1 MNWFKRRKVRWRPRE
16 NNHAVYLFIFYIFCA
31 VFIALPAF
39 VSAGELWLEPVN
51 QGIVFAAIGLA
62 AVMVLAVWNGMLR
75 RRAAVTAAKYEQ
87 VQTKLRAFTE
97 REYLLAA
104 VAAQSANGIVLVDR
118 KTRRFVEFNDAA
130 CGQLGYAREEFA
142 QLTLADVVVPG
153 DRSIQDLD
161 RECNAQGGI
170 TFDSMH
176 KCKDGT
182 LRDVQVNLTKVDI
195 DGREY
200 SSAVWVDVA
209 DRKRAERVLAARE
222 RELTLLTESAPINIA
237 RYDRDCRILFF
248 NQRLLDVLGD
258 AMLSDIVGKLP
269 TEVYPRHDFAGMVE
283 ALQAVMATGQEMIV
297 EVPLVLKD
305 RTLIHSVR
313 IIPERDADGTIVGAM
328 ATGIDITENKSQEHL
343 LAAREREFRT
353 LAENAPVHIVRYDM
367 DARIAYIS
375 PRLLAGL
382 GPFPAEA
389 VIGKTFCEAFPWHD
403 DDPLERHLLAALA
416 SGSEISVEVP
426 KTIKGETYFH
436 SVRIA
441 PERDADGTVVGAL
454 VISIDI
460 TESKRQ
466 QHLLA
471 AREREFRTL
480 AENSP
485 DNIIRYD
492 MDARATYVNFS
503 KELDGKHFA
512 EILIGRTPME
522 SKHPES
528 VGTENYQAALQRV
541 LQTGGEDT
549 VEISFPNSNA
559 DNKIEIHQI
568 QFVAERNDMGEII
581 GALSIGRNITELKRQ
596 QHLLADREREFRT
609 LAENCPDI
617 IIRYDTE
624 PRATYVNRPD
634 MEAAM
639 TDLTSPITPPGF
651 RDDEAYENAL
661 TWTLRTGESEEAEI
675 QFSAPDGTQRT
686 HHFRF
691 AVERDAD
698 GIIVGVLAFGRDI
711 SEEILQKEL
720 LRSSERQF
728 RTLAESIPDTLT
740 RYDRDGHRTYFNTR
754 FRQTIE
760 QDMGSFLGMT
770 PLESHPPGALGYEAF
785 QAKLI
790 QVLQTGDPDEAEV
803 MFPSVT
809 DGYVI
814 HQVRIVAEYDAQG
827 DIVGAVGIGRDIT
840 RLRQQENL
848 LVEREKQFRTLA
860 ENSPDIIIRYDR
872 DGRRIYYNDL
882 FRKIVERDQESL
894 LGTTPMERQPSGA
907 LGYEGLT
914 SKLPWVLETGKSA
927 DTEIEI
933 LGLADGSHVYQLR
946 LVAEYDAQ
954 GDIVGALGIGRD
966 ITQLKRQ
973 EQLLTERERE
983 FRTLT
988 ENLPDRIIRFDTEG
1002 RRLYHNKHA
1011 QERESV
1017 YTTPVLGT
1025 TILENSPPGGIG
1037 YDAYHWKVLDVART
1051 GTGAETQV
1059 QTPDPVRGMLIYQ
1072 IRLVAEHDAQGGI
1085 AGVLGI
1091 ARDIT
1096 EIKRQ
1101 EELLAAREREFRTLA
1116 ENCPDNIVRYDADG
1130 RVKYVNAKLDE
1141 TVDAVGSEMIGKTM
1155 KEIAHKD
1162 ATGGDEYEAALDKVL
1177 RTGESAEVVFDIPN
1191 PAGEMRTHHVRF
1203 SAERDA
1209 DGAIIGALAF
1219 GRDITERKRQEEL
1232 VAAREREF
1240 RTLAEN
1246 APGKIVRYNTE
1257 PRVIYTNHAAQVA
1270 TGSTQLLPPFPGLT
1284 GREDYISAL
1293 MHTLRTGE
1301 PGNCELHYARADGTA
1316 QIHIVRF
1323 VAERDSAGAISG
1335 VLAFGNDITEIK
1347 RQEELLAV
1355 REREFRTLTENA
1367 PDKIVR
1373 YDTQPVVIYAN
1384 RNALSATG
1392 NTMIGRPPL
1401 TPMPPGLKGGAAYL
1415 GALMH
1420 TLRTGEPQETELHHT
1435 YTDGTEKF
1443 HHIRFVAER
1452 DGAGKISGALAFG
1465 SDITERKRM
1474 EDLLRTRERQF
1485 RILAESCPDK
1495 IIRYDAACKRVYF
1508 NSRYLNQYPLSYLGK
1523 SPSESHPSGAKGYE
1537 ELEREVANV
1546 VRTGEPGAV
1555 ELEIPMPGGGVRNSQ
1570 VLIVAEKDAN
1580 GAIVGAL
1587 AFGRDITDL
1596 RRHEEALRRNETR
1609 LKEAQRIA
1617 QLGNWELDHTS
1628 QVLSWSDE
1636 ISRMFEIDAGAESES
1651 GEITISYQTFLNA
1664 IHPDDRD
1671 LVGKAYADAVE
1682 NKTQYDVTHR
1692 YLSKNGG
1699 VKYIRER
1706 CETIYD
1712 NDGRPLRSVGTA
1724 QDVTEETIL
1733 RAEIEKQQI
1742 ERLQLERQIFE
1753 ARKLES
1759 LGQLAGGIAH
1769 DFNNI
1774 VGAIMGFTKFVVE
1787 DIPADHP
1794 SQNHLRR
1801 ILSASDRAKKL
1812 VEQIMIYSRQNKA
1825 DQSCFSVTEL
1835 LKDCAAMIEIGTPSS
1850 ARVELAIS
1858 ASKLVIEGNRDQ
1870 VGQIVM
1876 NLFFNARD
1884 ALEGMPGTIT
1894 IGAKIVPPNH
1904 PYLTLAVMRP
1914 AEAVNAVGVW
1924 DREDGSVDALIG
1936 HCRVGQ
1942 SYVMLTVKD
1951 TGTGIDMDTMRRIFD
1966 PFFSTKEVGKG
1977 TGLGLSVIHGIVM
1990 DHNGAIFVHS
2000 VPTEGTEFN
2009 VLLSTGGC
2017 EAPE

>member
-1 MNWFKRRKVRWRPRE
+1 LNWFKKRKVRWKPRE

-39 VSAGELWLEPVN
+39 VSASELWLEPVN

-118 KTRRFVEFNDAA
+118 KTGRFVEFNDAA

-161 RECNAQGGI
+161 RECNARGGI

-176 KCKDGT
+176 KRKDGT

-200 SSAVWVDVA
+200 SSAVWVDIA

-258 AMLSDIVGKLP
+258 AMLSDIVGKPL
-269 TEVYPRHDFAGMVE
+269 TEVYPQHDSAGMVE

-403 DDPLERHLLAALA
+403 DDPLERHLLAAL
-416 SGSEISVEVP
+416 STGSEISVEVP

-522 SKHPES
+522 SMHPES

-559 DNKIEIHQI
+559 DNRIEIHQI

-848 LVEREKQFRTLA
+848 LVEREREFRTLA
-860 ENSPDIIIRYDR
+860 ENSPDIIIRYDLE
-872 DGRRIYYNDL
+872 GRRVYFNSR
-882 FRKIVERDQESL
+882 FRRDVERDRQSL
-894 LGTTPMERQPSGA
+894 LGTTPLEGHPPGA
-907 LGYEGLT
+907 VGYDVLHE
-914 SKLPWVLETGKSA
+914 KLLRVLRTGEPAETEVEHT
-927 DTEIEI
+927 DR
-933 LGLADGSHVYQLR
+933 ADGNRTYQVR
-946 LVAEYDAQ
+946 IAAESDAF
-954 GDIVGALGIGRD
+954 GNIVGAVGIARD

-1037 YDAYHWKVLDVART
+1037 YDAYHWKVLEVART

-1116 ENCPDNIVRYDADG
+1116 EN
-1130 RVKYVNAKLDE
+1130 
-1141 TVDAVGSEMIGKTM
+1141 
-1155 KEIAHKD
+1155 
-1162 ATGGDEYEAALDKVL
+1162 
-1177 RTGESAEVVFDIPN
+1177 
-1191 PAGEMRTHHVRF
+1191 
-1203 SAERDA
+1203 
-1209 DGAIIGALAF
+1209 
-1219 GRDITERKRQEEL
+1219 
-1232 VAAREREF
+1232 
-1240 RTLAEN
+1240 

-1257 PRVIYTNHAAQVA
+1257 PRVIYTNHAAPAA

-1316 QIHIVRF
+1316 KIHIVRF
-1323 VAERDSAGAISG
+1323 VAERDSAGKISG
-1335 VLAFGNDITEIK
+1335 ALAFGTDITELK

-1367 PDKIVR
+1367 PDNIVR

-1523 SPSESHPSGAKGYE
+1523 TPSESHPSGAKGYE
-1537 ELEREVANV
+1537 ELEKEVANV

-1555 ELEIPMPGGGVRNSQ
+1555 ELEIPMPDGTVRNSQ

-1636 ISRMFEIDAGAESES
+1636 ISRMFEIDAGAESESGS

-1894 IGAKIVPPNH
+1894 IGAEIVPPNH

-1914 AEAVNAVGVW
+1914 EEAVNAVGVW

-2000 VPTEGTEFN
+2000 VPKEGTEFN